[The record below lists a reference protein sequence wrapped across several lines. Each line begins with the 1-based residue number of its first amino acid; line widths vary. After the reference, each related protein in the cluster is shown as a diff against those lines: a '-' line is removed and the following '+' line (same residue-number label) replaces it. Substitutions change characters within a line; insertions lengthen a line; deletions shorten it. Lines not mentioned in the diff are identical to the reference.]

1 MSIAATFIMVTLVIN
16 QYSTFGKILNM
27 KEQTVFD
34 LANKKA
40 LDKKFTFNNDT
51 YYDGGPDDQRFF
63 TINHTS
69 YLYEIDDEDG
79 N

>member
-1 MSIAATFIMVTLVIN
+1 
-16 QYSTFGKILNM
+16 M

-40 LDKKFTFNNDT
+40 LDKKFLFNNET
-51 YYDGGPDDQRFF
+51 YYDGRPDHQRFF